1 MVRGPG
7 ALRRVSGRWGAFAE
21 PLGNVPKQ
29 SRGVDGSLMRVI
41 YLVNPIVMASL
52 WGNLMEKHLPL
63 EIKFERDNYAT
74 SDSVKA

>member
-1 MVRGPG
+1 M
-7 ALRRVSGRWGAFAE
+7 S
-21 PLGNVPKQ
+21 
-29 SRGVDGSLMRVI
+29 MI